1 MTRRQLILR
10 DVLDSLTAR
19 KPRTAL
25 LMLGPAVGVAVLS
38 AVISIAEG
46 TEARIAAL
54 VERLGLDMIMVRA
67 GGEVQVFAP
76 TADRGLT
83 VLLES
88 DAHAI
93 EAEIGGVLLV
103 SSVQNQRGITVVNG
117 DRSVTTRAF
126 GVEPDWIDIRR
137 WAVDEG
143 AFVSDSDMAGMTRV
157 VLLGVKVARAL
168 FPEGGA
174 VGSTV
179 RIGNDPYTVKGV
191 FIETGVDAGGD
202 DWDDRIVLPFT
213 TSSRRL
219 FNRPYLEQVVLRV
232 DDARRVPAVAE
243 QIRDLLRV
251 RHAIAPGDPD
261 DFFVREPVD
270 TENAA
275 ADMSASLSSASV
287 ALAVLALLAGG
298 AVITNLML
306 ASVTQRAPEIGL
318 RRATGARTSDIV
330 RQFQLEALLVTL
342 GGGLIGAL
350 AGITAALGLEAAG
363 LAASRVTWMTFAA
376 SLVACIAI
384 GVVAG
389 AYPARKAARLDP
401 VMALRPRV
409 A

>member
-1 MTRRQLILR
+1 MKRLQPILR
-10 DVLDSLTAR
+10 DVVDSLRAR
-19 KPRTAL
+19 KQHTAL

-38 AVISIAEG
+38 AVIVIAEG

-54 VERLGLDMIMVRA
+54 VERLGLDMVMVRA

-76 TADRGLT
+76 TTDRGLT
-83 VLLES
+83 VLLDS
-88 DAHAI
+88 DARAI
-93 EAEIGGVLLV
+93 EAEIGGVLMV
-103 SSVQNQRGITVVNG
+103 SSVQNQRGVTVVHE

-137 WAVDEG
+137 WAVDDG

-213 TSSRRL
+213 TTSRRL
-219 FNRPYLEQVVLRV
+219 FNRPYLEQIVMRV

-243 QIRDLLRV
+243 QVRNLLRV
-251 RHAIAPGDPD
+251 RHAIAPGDRD

-275 ADMSASLSSASV
+275 AETSSSLSYLSL
-287 ALAVLALLAGG
+287 ALAILALFSGG

-306 ASVTQRAPEIGL
+306 ASVTQRGPEIGL
-318 RRATGARTSDIV
+318 RRAMGARTSDIV
-330 RQFQLEALLVTL
+330 RQFQVEALFVTVA
-342 GGGLIGAL
+342 GGLVGVL
-350 AGITAALGLEAAG
+350 AGIAVALGLEAAG
-363 LAASRVTWMTFAA
+363 LAVSRVTWMPFAV
-376 SLVACIAI
+376 SLGACVLI
-384 GVVAG
+384 GIVAG
-389 AYPARKAARLDP
+389 VYPARRAARLDP
-401 VMALRPRV
+401 VVALRPR
-409 A
+409 AA

>member
-1 MTRRQLILR
+1 MKRLPRILR
-10 DVLDSLTAR
+10 DVLDSLRAR
-19 KPRTAL
+19 KQHTAL

-38 AVISIAEG
+38 AVIVVAQG
-46 TEARIAAL
+46 TEARITAL

-67 GGEVQVFAP
+67 GGEKQVFAP
-76 TADRGLT
+76 TSDRGLT
-83 VLLES
+83 VLLDS
-88 DAHAI
+88 DARAI
-93 EAEIGGVLLV
+93 EAEIGGVMMV
-103 SSVQNQRGITVVNG
+103 SSVQNKRGITVVHD
-117 DRSVTTRAF
+117 DRAVTTRAF

-137 WAVDEG
+137 WAVDDGE
-143 AFVSDSDMAGMTRV
+143 FVSDADMAGMTRV
-157 VLLGVKVARAL
+157 VMLGVKVARAL

-219 FNRPYLEQVVLRV
+219 FNRPYLEQIVMRA

-243 QIRDLLRV
+243 QVRNLLRV

-275 ADMSASLSSASV
+275 AEMSASLSSLSL
-287 ALAVLALLAGG
+287 ALAILALLAGG

-306 ASVTQRAPEIGL
+306 ASVTQRASEIGL
-318 RRATGARTSDIV
+318 RRAMGARMSDIV
-330 RQFQLEALLVTL
+330 RQFQLEALFVTVA
-342 GGGLIGAL
+342 GGVVGVL
-350 AGITAALGLEAAG
+350 AGIAVALGLEAAG
-363 LAASRVTWMTFAA
+363 LATSRVTWMPFAV
-376 SLVACIAI
+376 SLCACIVV
-384 GVVAG
+384 GVIAG
-389 AYPARKAARLDP
+389 VYPARRAARLDP
-401 VMALRPRV
+401 VVALRPK
-409 A
+409 AA

>member
-1 MTRRQLILR
+1 
-10 DVLDSLTAR
+10 
-19 KPRTAL
+19 
-25 LMLGPAVGVAVLS
+25 MLGPAVGVAVLS
-38 AVISIAEG
+38 AVIVVAEG

-54 VERLGLDMIMVRA
+54 VERLGLDMIMIRA

-76 TADRGLT
+76 TADRGLQ
-83 VLLES
+83 VLLDS
-88 DAHAI
+88 DARAN
-93 EAEIGGVLLV
+93 EAEISRVMMV
-103 SSVQNQRGITVVNG
+103 SPVQNQRGITVVHEG
-117 DRSVTTRAF
+117 RSVTTRAF

-157 VLLGVKVARAL
+157 VMLGVKVARAL

-219 FNRPYLEQVVLRV
+219 FNRPYLEQIVMRV

-243 QIRDLLRV
+243 QVRNLLRV

-275 ADMSASLSSASV
+275 AEMSASLSSLSL
-287 ALAVLALLAGG
+287 ALAILALLAGG
-298 AVITNLML
+298 AVIANLML

-318 RRATGARTSDIV
+318 RRAMGARASDIV
-330 RQFQLEALLVTL
+330 RQFQLEALFVTVA
-342 GGGLIGAL
+342 GGFVGVL
-350 AGITAALGLEAAG
+350 AGIAVALGLEAAG
-363 LAASRVTWMTFAA
+363 LATSRVTWTPFAM
-376 SLVACIAI
+376 SLGACIVI

-389 AYPARKAARLDP
+389 VYPARRAAGLNP
-401 VMALRPRV
+401 VVALRPET

>member
-1 MTRRQLILR
+1 MKRLQRILR
-10 DVLDSLTAR
+10 DVLGSLRAR
-19 KPRTAL
+19 KQHTAL

-38 AVISIAEG
+38 AVIVVAEG

-76 TADRGLT
+76 TTDRGLT
-83 VLLES
+83 VLLDP
-88 DAHAI
+88 DARAI
-93 EAEIGGVLLV
+93 ESEIGGVMMV
-103 SSVQNQRGITVVNG
+103 SSVQNQRGITVVHE

-137 WAVDEG
+137 WAVEEG
-143 AFVSDSDMAGMTRV
+143 EFVSDSDMAGMTRV

-168 FPEGGA
+168 FPQGGA

-219 FNRPYLEQVVLRV
+219 FNRPYLEQIVMRV
-232 DDARRVPAVAE
+232 DDARRVPEVAE
-243 QIRDLLRV
+243 RIRNLLRV

-275 ADMSASLSSASV
+275 AEMSASLSSLSF
-287 ALAVLALLAGG
+287 ALAILALLAGG

-306 ASVTQRAPEIGL
+306 ASVTQRGPEIGV
-318 RRATGARTSDIV
+318 RRAAGARTSDIV
-330 RQFQLEALLVTL
+330 RQFQLEALFVTVA
-342 GGGLIGAL
+342 GGFVGVV
-350 AGITAALGLEAAG
+350 AGIAAALGLEAAG
-363 LAASRVTWMTFAA
+363 LAASRVTWMPFAV
-376 SLVACIAI
+376 SLGACIVI
-384 GVVAG
+384 GIAAG
-389 AYPARKAARLDP
+389 VYPARRAARLDP
-401 VMALRPRV
+401 VAALRPK
-409 A
+409 AA

>member
-1 MTRRQLILR
+1 
-10 DVLDSLTAR
+10 
-19 KPRTAL
+19 
-25 LMLGPAVGVAVLS
+25 MLGPAVGVAVLS
-38 AVISIAEG
+38 AVIVVAEG

-76 TADRGLT
+76 TADRGLK
-83 VLLES
+83 VLLDS
-88 DAHAI
+88 DARAI
-93 EAEIGGVLLV
+93 EAEVSGVTMV
-103 SSVQNQRGITVVNG
+103 SSVQNQRGITVVHE

-143 AFVSDSDMAGMTRV
+143 EFVSGSDMAGMTRV
-157 VLLGVKVARAL
+157 VMLGVKVARAL
-168 FPEGGA
+168 FPDGGA

-191 FIETGVDAGGD
+191 FIKTGVDAGGD

-219 FNRPYLEQVVLRV
+219 FNRPYLEQIVMRV
-232 DDARRVPAVAE
+232 DDARRVPAVAV
-243 QIRDLLRV
+243 QVRNLLRV

-275 ADMSASLSSASV
+275 AEMSASLSSLSL
-287 ALAVLALLAGG
+287 ALAILALLAGG
-298 AVITNLML
+298 AVIANLML
-306 ASVTQRAPEIGL
+306 ASVSQRASEIGL
-318 RRATGARTSDIV
+318 RRAMGARASDIV
-330 RQFQLEALLVTL
+330 RQFQLEALFVTVA
-342 GGGLIGAL
+342 GGFVGML
-350 AGITAALGLEAAG
+350 AGIAVALGLEAAG
-363 LAASRVTWMTFAA
+363 LAASRVTWTPFAV
-376 SLVACIAI
+376 SLGACIVI

-389 AYPARKAARLDP
+389 VYPARRAAGLDP
-401 VMALRPRV
+401 VVALRPET

>member
-1 MTRRQLILR
+1 MTRLQRLLR
-10 DVLDSLTAR
+10 DVLGSLRAR
-19 KPRTAL
+19 KQHTAL

-38 AVISIAEG
+38 AVIVVAEG
-46 TEARIAAL
+46 AEARIAAL

-83 VLLES
+83 VLLDS
-88 DAHAI
+88 DARAI
-93 EAEIGGVLLV
+93 EAEIGGVTMI
-103 SSVQNQRGITVVNG
+103 SPVQNQRGITVVLE
-117 DRSVTTRAF
+117 DRAVTTRAF

-143 AFVSDSDMAGMTRV
+143 EFISDSDIAGMTRV
-157 VLLGVKVARAL
+157 VLLGVKVARQL
-168 FPEGGA
+168 FPQGGA

-213 TSSRRL
+213 TTARRL
-219 FNRPYLEQVVLRV
+219 FNRPYLEQIVMRV
-232 DDARRVPAVAE
+232 DDARRVPEVAE
-243 QIRDLLRV
+243 RIRNLLRV

-275 ADMSASLSSASV
+275 AEMSASLSSLSLT
-287 ALAVLALLAGG
+287 LAVLALLGGG
-298 AVITNLML
+298 AVIANLML

-318 RRATGARTSDIV
+318 RRAAGARTSDIV
-330 RQFQLEALLVTL
+330 RQFQLEALLVTVA
-342 GGGLIGAL
+342 GGFVGML
-350 AGITAALGLEAAG
+350 AGIAAALGLEAAG
-363 LAASRVTWMTFAA
+363 LATSRVTWMPFAL
-376 SLVACIAI
+376 SLGAGIVIGIAA
-384 GVVAG
+384 GV
-389 AYPARKAARLDP
+389 YPARRAARLDP
-401 VMALRPRV
+401 VVALGPK
-409 A
+409 AA